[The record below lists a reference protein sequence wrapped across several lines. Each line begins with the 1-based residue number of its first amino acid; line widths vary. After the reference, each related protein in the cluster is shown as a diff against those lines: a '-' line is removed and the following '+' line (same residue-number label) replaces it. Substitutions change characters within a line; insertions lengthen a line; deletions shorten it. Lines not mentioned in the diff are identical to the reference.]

1 MSMKKKHVI
10 AGYQSLMFCILCYY
24 WIDFVLVWEEP
35 LNSNTVESTN
45 ISHRKWRERFLAK
58 LSHSGL
64 LQEKVSKPYIPGTES
79 T

>member
-1 MSMKKKHVI
+1 MMV
-10 AGYQSLMFCILCYY
+10 CILCYY

-35 LNSNTVESTN
+35 LSSNTVESTSL
-45 ISHRKWRERFLAK
+45 SHRKWREKFLSK

-64 LQEKVSKPYIPGTES
+64 LQEKVSKSYIPGTES